1 MPLGVS
7 MTAEPAVPDRL
18 PDWGPRYKETP
29 PDPYSPAVSGL
40 AEPFNTV
47 TAALFVVIV
56 TVWAWR
62 VRGRFG
68 RFPFLSSC
76 LVVLLAGGVGGTLYH
91 ALRTSPLFFLL
102 DLIPILLLGAAGAI
116 YLAVRLGRQY
126 GPRRVI
132 LISFGVIGATV
143 FVNGA
148 LRLLPNTLGTLQ
160 VNLSYAT
167 QAVLILIPLGVT
179 LVRSRFRYAGFVW
192 AGVACFAVAWFCRLV
207 DLHSPL
213 PMGTHWLWHT
223 FGALCTQFVIEYFY
237 RLERD
242 ANPAG
247 EPRV

>member
-1 MPLGVS
+1 MPAD
-7 MTAEPAVPDRL
+7 TTPPPDRL

-29 PDPYSPAVSGL
+29 ADPYSPAAPTV

-47 TAALFVVIV
+47 TAALFIMIV
-56 TVWAWR
+56 LGWTWR
-62 VRGRFG
+62 VRGRFR

-76 LVVLLAGGVGGTLYH
+76 MVVLLAGGVGGTLYH
-91 ALRTSPLFFLL
+91 ALRTSPVFFLL
-102 DLIPILLLGAAGAI
+102 DLIPILLLGAAAAI

-132 LISFGVIGATV
+132 LISVGVIAATA
-143 FVNGA
+143 FVNGG

-179 LVRSRFRYAGFVW
+179 LVRTRFRYAGFVW
-192 AGVACFAVAWFCRLV
+192 ASVACFAVAWFCRLV

-242 ANPAG
+242 ANEPGDVRG
-247 EPRV
+247 E